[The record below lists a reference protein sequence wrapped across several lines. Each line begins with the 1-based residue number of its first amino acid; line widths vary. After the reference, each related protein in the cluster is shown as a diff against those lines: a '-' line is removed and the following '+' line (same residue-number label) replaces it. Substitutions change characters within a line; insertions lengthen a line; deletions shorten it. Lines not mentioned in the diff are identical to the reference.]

1 MPVDQPRHVLAALS
15 RRRFLIS
22 AWPWRSLLFVLTS
35 VPVIGTAALLL
46 SPFWVVW
53 VAEITNASRG
63 VFPSRPGVVLL
74 LLSTVFVV
82 TAGPLLA
89 IPLAALER
97 RRLGLADQRPIVSGH
112 RTPQPGMFAWIAA
125 RCTESATWR
134 ELLYALL
141 MATVAPMAYAVLLT
155 AALVIAIML
164 ISPVVV
170 AAASGP
176 VVIFS
181 PVDSLPGT
189 IPYFIAGLVCIPL
202 LAYATGLLSAG
213 HTAIARLLLGRGGD
227 AELREV
233 ARSRTRLVDAFD
245 AERRRIERDL
255 HDGAQHRL
263 TSLTLQLGVARL
275 DVPDDSPAAAALD
288 KAHAEAKDLM
298 VVLRETVHGIA
309 PQVLA
314 DLGLPA
320 AVRELADRSP
330 LEVTVTIAGPLA
342 DRYPARLENTAYF
355 AASEALGNA
364 AKHAGVAA
372 AEIRLSQAGDL
383 LVLEVRDAGRGGA
396 NPAGGSGLTG
406 LADRVAA
413 VNGRLLLSS
422 PPGGP
427 TLVRVELPCLP

>member
-1 MPVDQPRHVLAALS
+1 MPVDQPRHVLAALT
-15 RRRFLIS
+15 RRRYLLS
-22 AWPWRSLLFVLTS
+22 AWPWRSLLFVLTAL
-35 VPVIGTAALLL
+35 PVIGIAALVL

-53 VAEITNASRG
+53 AAEVANASRG
-63 VFPSRPGVVLL
+63 VFPHQSGIVLL
-74 LLSTVFVV
+74 FLSTVFVV
-82 TAGPLLA
+82 TAGPVLA

-97 RRLGLADQRPIVSGH
+97 RRLGIADQRPIVSGH
-112 RTPQPGMFAWIAA
+112 RTPPPGLFAWVAT
-125 RCTESATWR
+125 RYTEAATWR

-141 MATVAPMAYAVLLT
+141 LATVAPMAYAALLL
-155 AALVIAIML
+155 AALVIAVML
-164 ISPVVV
+164 ISPAV
-170 AAASGP
+170 ASFATGGI
-176 VVIFS
+176 VLII

-189 IPYFIAGLVCIPL
+189 IPYVIAGLLAVPL
-202 LAYATGLLSAG
+202 LAYAIGLVSAG

-298 VVLRETVHGIA
+298 VVLRETVHGIS

-320 AVRELADRSP
+320 AVRELAERSP
-330 LEVTVTIAGPLA
+330 LDVTVTIAGLLA
-342 DRYPARLENTAYF
+342 DRYPARVENTAYF

-372 AEIRLSQAGDL
+372 AEIRLSHSGDL
-383 LVLEVRDAGRGGA
+383 LVLEVRDTGRGGA
-396 NPAGGSGLTG
+396 NAAAGSGLTG